1 MPPVAPL
8 QSASTSASRC
18 VPPWSRSVMSWR
30 PAPSSRRRNSA
41 GSAEAQG
48 GMRLRQLGRRRGAD
62 LGDGLADQSLDALP
76 VHSVPP
82 REGDAAAGF
91 ERAQALGHGGLG
103 VGKMADAEGA
113 GRLRP
118 GCRRAAAGG
127 RPRRPGSRCRDACA
141 AQPPACRSRG
151 PRRRPA
157 RPVSRPPR
165 RAPQSRWRRRA
176 ACCPVP
182 HAPLRAAAQWPAPSP
197 ARRTRH
203 SPRPERRG
211 AGARRH
217 ATSPHRRATASLP
230 FGPSRSFCNVAAVIA
245 CHLHRLKGAGRL
257 RRTLCRTRARIR
269 RKRPGARPRRRG
281 AGSRC
286 QRASPPC
293 GGRNRI
299 MRPPGEAGISSMPV
313 HACGTSRGSSPAALC
328 RTDVLQ
334 RDGSDGKVVLRI
346 GQ

>member
-1 MPPVAPL
+1 MPPVAPR

-30 PAPSSRRRNSA
+30 PGALQQAAELGRI
-41 GSAEAQG
+41 GEAQG
-48 GMRLRQLGRRRGAD
+48 GMRLRQLRRRRGAD
-62 LGDGLADQSLDALP
+62 LGDGLADQPLDALP

-91 ERAQALGHGGLG
+91 ERAHALGDGGLG

-113 GRLRP
+113 GRPHRAR
-118 GCRRAAAGG
+118 RRAAAGA

-151 PRRRPA
+151 RRRRPA

-165 RAPQSRWRRRA
+165 RAHRSRWRRRA

-182 HAPLRAAAQWPAPSP
+182 TAPLRAAAQWPAPSP

-203 SPRPERRG
+203 SPRPEHRG

-217 ATSPHRRATASLP
+217 ATSPRRRATASLP
-230 FGPSRSFCNVAAVIA
+230 FGPSRSFRNVAAVIA
-245 CHLHRLKGAGRL
+245 CHLHRLKGAGPRL
-257 RRTLCRTRARIR
+257 RSDT
-269 RKRPGARPRRRG
+269 GANPTQKVGRRPRRRG

-299 MRPPGEAGISSMPV
+299 MRHPGEAGISTMPV
-313 HACGTSRGSSPAALC
+313 NACGTSRGAAL
-328 RTDVLQ
+328 Q
-334 RDGSDGKVVLRI
+334 RFVGPTSYSGMAATEKLS
-346 GQ
+346 